1 MGRKDS
7 SQSTPFSW
15 GTFLSALASFSLFA
29 LLLGL
34 VVGVVLGLKPLERK
48 ASQLTASVP
57 TTIDIRWPTVPGQP
71 SVTWIPETERASL
84 EQLATAAVGND
95 SDRFSVDALE
105 RVGKAMTGSGW
116 FQDSPPPRV
125 TRGTGGRVVVQGAW
139 RVPAAVVRRDGVEQL
154 ISWEGL
160 PMPYSKPAGESRFP
174 VIDSPAQKAPKA
186 INGELDYS
194 TAWAGDDIASSLE
207 LLQVLLRQSWASQ
220 VAGIDVSN
228 YGTDHV
234 LVISTP
240 FGTKIVWGGRV
251 SKPALG
257 EVSSAQKIAHITQLF
272 QEHKR
277 IDAGYPMI
285 YVNNSKLQFDI
296 SATADALAKAQE
308 ALAKDVNSQLAK
320 VDGEK
325 VRR

>member
-1 MGRKDS
+1 MARKDS

-34 VVGVVLGLKPLERK
+34 VVGFVLGLKPLERK
-48 ASQLTASVP
+48 ASLLTLRVP
-57 TTIDIRWPTVPGQP
+57 TSIDIRWPTVPGNPQ
-71 SVTWIPETERASL
+71 VTWIPQPERTSL
-84 EQLATAAVGND
+84 ESLALAAIGND
-95 SDRFSVDALE
+95 SDRFSSDALE

-116 FQDSPPPRV
+116 FQEPPNVSRD
-125 TRGTGGRVVVQGAW
+125 TGARVVVQGAW

-174 VIDSPAQKAPKA
+174 VIDSPSVKAPRTSS
-186 INGELDYS
+186 GDVDYA
-194 TAWAGDDIASSLE
+194 TAWAGDDIAASLE
-207 LLQVLLRQSWASQ
+207 LLQVLLRQTWANQ
-220 VAGIDVSN
+220 VAGIDVSS
-228 YGTDHV
+228 YGTDRV
-234 LVISTP
+234 LVISTT
-240 FGTKIVWGGRV
+240 FGTKVIWGGRV

-257 EVSSAQKIAHITQLF
+257 EVSSAQKLAHMTQLF
-272 QEHKR
+272 VEHKR

-308 ALAKDVNSQLAK
+308 AMAKNLENKIAK
-320 VDGEK
+320 VDADTP
-325 VRR
+325 RR

>member
-1 MGRKDS
+1 MARKDS

-34 VVGVVLGLKPLERK
+34 VIGVVLGLKPLERK
-48 ASQLTASVP
+48 ASQLTAGVP
-57 TTIDIRWPTVPGQP
+57 TSIEIRWPTVPGNPQ
-71 SVTWIPETERASL
+71 VTWIPQAERTSL
-84 EQLATAAVGND
+84 EQVGLAAIGND
-95 SDRFSVDALE
+95 TDRFSVGALE
-105 RVGKAMTGSGW
+105 RVGQSMTGSGW
-116 FQDSPPPRV
+116 FQEPPRV

-139 RVPAAVVRRDGVEQL
+139 RVPAAVVRRDGMEQL

-160 PMPYSKPAGESRFP
+160 PMPYLKPAGESRFP
-174 VIDSPAQKAPKA
+174 VIDSPAQKAPKSSS
-186 INGELDYS
+186 GDVDYA
-194 TAWAGDDIASSLE
+194 TAWAGDDVAASLE
-207 LLQVLLRQSWASQ
+207 LLQVLLRQNWAHQ

-234 LVISTP
+234 LVISTT
-240 FGTKIVWGGRV
+240 FGTKVVWGGRV

-257 EVSSAQKIAHITQLF
+257 EVSSAQKLAHMTQLF
-272 QEHKR
+272 MEHKR

-308 ALAKDVNSQLAK
+308 ALAKDVHAQLAK
-320 VDGEK
+320 VEGETG
-325 VRR
+325 RR

>member
-34 VVGVVLGLKPLERK
+34 VVGVGLGLKPLERK
-48 ASQLTASVP
+48 ASQLTAKVP
-57 TTIDIRWPTVPGQP
+57 TSIDIRWPTVPGQP
-71 SVTWIPETERASL
+71 TVTWIPQAERTSL
-84 EQLATAAVGND
+84 EQLAMAAVGND
-95 SDRFSVDALE
+95 NDRFSVGALE
-105 RVGKAMTGSGW
+105 RVGLAMTGSGW
-116 FQDSPPPRV
+116 FQDSPPPRI

-139 RVPAAVVRRDGVEQL
+139 RVPAAVVRRDGIEQL

-160 PMPYSKPAGESRFP
+160 PMPYSKPAGESKFP

-186 INGELDYS
+186 SSGDVDYS

-207 LLQVLLRQSWASQ
+207 LLQVLLRQNWANQ

-228 YGTDHV
+228 FGTDHV
-234 LVISTP
+234 LVISTT

-257 EVSSAQKIAHITQLF
+257 EVSSAQKLAHMTQLF
-272 QEHKR
+272 MEHKR

-320 VDGEK
+320 ADGEK
-325 VRR
+325 ARR

>member
-1 MGRKDS
+1 MARKDS

-29 LLLGL
+29 LVIGL
-34 VVGVVLGLKPLERK
+34 VVGVVLGLRPLERK
-48 ASQLTASVP
+48 ASELTAQTP
-57 TTIDIRWPTVPGQP
+57 TTIEIRWPTVPGNPQ
-71 SVTWIPETERASL
+71 VTWIPEQERRGL
-84 EQLATAAVGND
+84 EQLAIAAMGSD
-95 SDRFSVDALE
+95 ADRFSADALE

-116 FQDSPPPRV
+116 FEESPQV
-125 TRGTGGRVVVQGAW
+125 TRGTGARVVVQGAW

-160 PMPYSKPAGESRFP
+160 PMPYSKPAGESKFP
-174 VIDSPAQKAPKA
+174 VIESPAVKAPGTKS
-186 INGELDYS
+186 GDVDYA
-194 TAWAGDDIASSLE
+194 TAWAGDDIAASLE
-207 LLQVLLRQSWASQ
+207 LLQVLLRQPWAGQ

-228 YGTDHV
+228 FGRDHV
-234 LVISTP
+234 LVISTT
-240 FGTKIVWGGRV
+240 FGTKVVWGGRV

-257 EVSSAQKIAHITQLF
+257 EVSSAQKISHMTRLF
-272 QEHKR
+272 TEHKR

-308 ALAKDVNSQLAK
+308 AMAKGVENQFAK
-320 VDGEK
+320 G
-325 VRR
+325 R